1 MLPRLVYL
9 SGPISKG
16 DQFRNVQLGMDAF
29 NDLMDAG
36 VWAYCPHTTCFMN
49 MTRQR
54 SHEEWLR
61 YDLDVILPRC
71 SAVLRLPGS
80 SVGADMEVQRARELG
95 IPVFESMAGVL
106 RWWRE

>member
-9 SGPISKG
+9 SGPITKG
-16 DQFRNVQLGMDAF
+16 DQFRNVQVAIDAF

-36 VWAYCPHTTCFMN
+36 VPAFCPHWTCFAQ
-49 MTRQR
+49 MTRPR
-54 SHEEWLR
+54 THEEWMK

-80 SVGADMEVQRARELG
+80 SVGADMEVQRAKELG